1 MGHASIA
8 TTQLSERQQNRP
20 EASPTW
26 QGCNER
32 AHRKRGNQR
41 RYYPETSACLCAHHG
56 RGGQEDRVMPSVV
69 GMAFLVVGAGLM
81 RFGRHASASVGSRF
95 SALFAGT
102 PSDRT
107 IWLDVAGGRSHG
119 GRRAA
124 ARRTAS
130 NPVMARTPCRAGT
143 RAPRARHTAQ
153 EMRCRCV
160 VRHTPMLVCVIH
172 ACDNRPCTEAI
183 VASLRMTTIQQCRAP
198 PGTAWRVD
206 DVPPSCRTGDDRAE
220 PSHAPVDRRAE
231 LALQRSKG
239 KRVVVSGVRRGLLSV
254 DASGMGFRR
263 GGGGTRNVATR

>member
-1 MGHASIA
+1 
-8 TTQLSERQQNRP
+8 
-20 EASPTW
+20 
-26 QGCNER
+26 
-32 AHRKRGNQR
+32 
-41 RYYPETSACLCAHHG
+41 
-56 RGGQEDRVMPSVV
+56 
-69 GMAFLVVGAGLM
+69 MAFLVVGVGLM
-81 RFGRHASASVGSRF
+81 RFWRHAPASVGSRF

-107 IWLDVAGGRSHG
+107 IWLVVAGGRNHG

-130 NPVMARTPCRAGT
+130 NPVMARTPCRART

-183 VASLRMTTIQQCRAP
+183 VASLRMTTIQKCSAP
-198 PGTAWRVD
+198 LGTAWRVD
-206 DVPPSCRTGDDRAE
+206 DVPQSCRTGDDRAE
-220 PSHAPVDRRAE
+220 PSPTPVDCRAE
-231 LALQRSKG
+231 PALQRSEG
-239 KRVVVSGVRRGLLSV
+239 KRVVVPGVCRGLLSV

-263 GGGGTRNVATR
+263 DGGGTRNVATR

>member
-1 MGHASIA
+1 MVARFYHIFP
-8 TTQLSERQQNRP
+8 TTS
-20 EASPTW
+20 
-26 QGCNER
+26 
-32 AHRKRGNQR
+32 
-41 RYYPETSACLCAHHG
+41 
-56 RGGQEDRVMPSVV
+56 
-69 GMAFLVVGAGLM
+69 
-81 RFGRHASASVGSRF
+81 
-95 SALFAGT
+95 T
-102 PSDRT
+102 PSAASTGDCPSS
-107 IWLDVAGGRSHG
+107 ISPLHHKDL
-119 GRRAA
+119 RAI
-124 ARRTAS
+124 RKWKFL
-130 NPVMARTPCRAGT
+130 CY
-143 RAPRARHTAQ
+143 Q